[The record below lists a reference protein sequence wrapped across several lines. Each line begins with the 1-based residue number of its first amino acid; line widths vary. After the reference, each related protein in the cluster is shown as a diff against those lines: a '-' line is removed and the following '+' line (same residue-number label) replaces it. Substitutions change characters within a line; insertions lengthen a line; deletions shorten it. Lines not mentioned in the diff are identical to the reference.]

1 MPRKG
6 YIEDDEDSMST
17 FSEDYRSTR
26 KYMQPGTRR
35 LASHSKKKV
44 AYFHD
49 EGVGN
54 YHYGVIKKKYHV
66 VYTQLFKLYRSVIL

>member
-6 YIEDDEDSMST
+6 YNEDDEDSMST
-17 FSEDYRSTR
+17 FSEDCRSTR

-49 EGVGN
+49 EDVGN
-54 YHYGVIKKKYHV
+54 YHYGVKKKEN
-66 VYTQLFKLYRSVIL
+66 KLNTEEYNLNFFFFL